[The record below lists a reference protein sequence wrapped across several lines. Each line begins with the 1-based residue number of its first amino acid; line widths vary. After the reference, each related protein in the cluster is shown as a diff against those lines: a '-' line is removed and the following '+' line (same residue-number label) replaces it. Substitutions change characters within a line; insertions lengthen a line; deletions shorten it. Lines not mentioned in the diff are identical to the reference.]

1 MFRDEPM
8 TSEEI
13 WRMKISKSPKM
24 STGVPVPGVDTQLQ
38 GVSISYC
45 HRLNSQ
51 QHAHKLKECLRIC
64 GTVWRCGG
72 S

>member
-24 STGVPVPGVDTQLQ
+24 STGVPVPGVDTQLRG
-38 GVSISYC
+38 GVNLLLPSA
-45 HRLNSQ
+45 Q
-51 QHAHKLKECLRIC
+51 QSAAC
-64 GTVWRCGG
+64 